1 MFSDAVSYRRD
12 FPPAE
17 LGLRQVCRADQAKS
31 ASAHQRSQSPR
42 RRVTCVRRKRLELG
56 ASWRTSELLFHLCPI
71 RHIDDA
77 ILERGLEESNVRFWF
92 VHFARLLVFR
102 HVEVEYV
109 VKHEAKVGVWVD
121 SRFNFHGGFVCQFEM
136 RGELAAAEARLGE
149 ALALFGPA
157 LEHCQIFYRRIVAS
171 VPVVLWFASWQTGQC
186 GKTHACFDDIFHVP
200 QCQGV
205 ALRAVFFCEKRFRI
219 ADRKSGLHFVAAE
232 CKEPDGFLH
241 RNAPDMPT
249 KLWLED
255 DGFQKTSRGAGGDD
269 GITHAL
275 NFHFGSG
282 ETGKFAPGSQ
292 MDYHSQL
299 SDWWFDA

>member
-186 GKTHACFDDIFHVP
+186 GKRMLASMTYSTSRNAKV
-200 QCQGV
+200 
-205 ALRAVFFCEKRFRI
+205 LRCVRSSSARSG
-219 ADRKSGLHFVAAE
+219 SGLRIESRDFTS
-232 CKEPDGFLH
+232 LR
-241 RNAPDMPT
+241 RNARNRM
-249 KLWLED
+249 
-255 DGFQKTSRGAGGDD
+255 GFFTAMRRICQRNCGLKMMDSRRPRA
-269 GITHAL
+269 AL
-275 NFHFGSG
+275 GVMT
-282 ETGKFAPGSQ
+282 E
-292 MDYHSQL
+292 
-299 SDWWFDA
+299 